1 MYLISHRGNI
11 TGRQPERENAPDYIL
26 EAIDAGYYCEV
37 DILGKVDGSLWLGHD
52 GPQYKTDT
60 KFLNNPKIL
69 CHCKNKLAIDNLN
82 GWGIHWF
89 WHQNDDYTITS
100 KGFIWTYPGNVL
112 SPSSI
117 CVMPEVVP
125 GIYNKSQL
133 LECAGICSD
142 YIGEY
147 R

>member
-11 TGRQPERENAPDYIL
+11 TGRQPERENTPDYIL

-37 DILGKVDGSLWLGHD
+37 DIFGKVDGSLWLGHD

-100 KGFIWTYPGNVL
+100 QGWTWAYPNK
-112 SPSSI
+112 PSAGHTCI
-117 CVMPEVVP
+117 AVMPAL
-125 GIYNKSQL
+125 QL
-133 LECAGICSD
+133 DVSENAGVCSD
-142 YIGEY
+142 YIGNY
-147 R
+147 DRV